1 MAQESQKR
9 SPEASPTRLEGPDLA
24 SLVAALVELPDA
36 DRGQRLDALAAA
48 SRNLP
53 LLERAQ
59 RASRLLET
67 ATGSNYSS

>member
-48 SRNLP
+48 LRSLP
-53 LLERAQ
+53 LLERANL
-59 RASRLLET
+59 AAKLLERG
-67 ATGSNYSS
+67 TGTSYSS